1 MEEIPKHRLLLVLD
15 NVQTSVTS
23 VSWAFV
29 KLFLEQ
35 LLKKFKAGSVVLITS
50 ACSHEELL
58 RAFHYIKW
66 EKVFP
71 VPTLEKEEAACLLAQ
86 SAGYNLSGLGF
97 EEKKYVTKFV
107 ERCYLGFKKA
117 DRQYHP
123 RALKFLGTYIGGRQ
137 EEWVNWDAIC
147 QQGEKILFRALQE
160 QFDNL
165 LDQILGS
172 NSISSGGDVTS
183 FNKTIYFDIILTLPR
198 DTSSQS
204 RILRTKEDFCEWYAF
219 TFPQA
224 ERIIAKAV
232 SFAVRPPNFDQ
243 FKCLM

>member
-86 SAGYNLSGLGF
+86 SAGYNLSELGSK
-97 EEKKYVTKFV
+97 EKMYVTKFV

-137 EEWVNWDAIC
+137 EEWVNWNAIC
-147 QQGEKILFRALQE
+147 QQGEKILFHALQE

-165 LDQILGS
+165 LDEILGS
-172 NSISSGGDVTS
+172 NSISSVGDVTG

-219 TFPQA
+219 TFPMA
-224 ERIIAKAV
+224 EGINEAV
-232 SFAVRPPNFDQ
+232 SLAVRPPNFDQ